1 MHMAASLSIGRD
13 CSVLKNLAPHGV
25 PCSHFDG
32 ERAPLCEQHR
42 VGHTPCALVN
52 GTACRREGQPT
63 VPLGPP
69 CVASHLEARSE
80 WNSEAFLARMADAEA
95 VLVLNDVRMRSEIQ
109 SCELLWHVH
118 TP

>member
-1 MHMAASLSIGRD
+1 M
-13 CSVLKNLAPHGV
+13 
-25 PCSHFDG
+25 
-32 ERAPLCEQHR
+32 
-42 VGHTPCALVN
+42 
-52 GTACRREGQPT
+52 
-63 VPLGPP
+63 PLGPP

-80 WNSEAFLARMADAEA
+80 WNSEAFLARMADPEA